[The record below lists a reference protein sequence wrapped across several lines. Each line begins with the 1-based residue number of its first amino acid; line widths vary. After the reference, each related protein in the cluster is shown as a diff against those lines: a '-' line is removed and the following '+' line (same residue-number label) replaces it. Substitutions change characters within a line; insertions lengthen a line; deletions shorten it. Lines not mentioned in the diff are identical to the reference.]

1 MNEKTCGACQA
12 TLPLEAF
19 TKRSHKCKPCTKV
32 YDRARYERGEKAT
45 QTSRNKRYLY
55 KYGIT
60 EAERDAMVSEQ
71 DHKCA
76 ICLLPLS
83 TTNTQLVAVD
93 HCHST
98 KKVRGILCRPCN
110 VSLGLMKEDTDRLQ
124 RAIQYLQKNRG

>member
-1 MNEKTCGACQA
+1 MTEKTCNACRVA
-12 TLPLEAF
+12 LLLEPF
-19 TKRSHKCKPCTKV
+19 TQRTHKCKLCTKA
-32 YDRARYERGEKAT
+32 YDRARYERGEEST
-45 QTSRNKRYLY
+45 QTSRNRRYLY

-60 EAERDAMVSEQ
+60 EAKRDAMVVEQ

-76 ICLLPLS
+76 ICLEPLS
-83 TTNTQLVAVD
+83 TTNPQLVAGD

-110 VSLGLMKEDTDRLQ
+110 VSLGLMKEDTDRLH